1 MTALLSPLRSDRIPP
16 SSGRRSK
23 PTRPHLTWASPA
35 TPSSRTR
42 LSRGLGISS
51 GLVFNAPF
59 GGQPACNCRS
69 RPRPPLFLDVVQSCQ
84 YADRLAPPQS
94 RLDGPAILQEDRG
107 GKPASS
113 PHVLNVARSP
123 CKVIGRPLL
132 GSPTQRLRQRL
143 STWLPDR
150 IIIRMLIVV

>member
-1 MTALLSPLRSDRIPP
+1 MRIQIAKRRASCASHDKPIRRCVDSGQWQEPLREDDGLTFSSAQRQIPP

-107 GKPASS
+107 ETGIFT
-113 PHVLNVARSP
+113 P
-123 CKVIGRPLL
+123 CPKC
-132 GSPTQRLRQRL
+132 GSQ
-143 STWLPDR
+143 S
-150 IIIRMLIVV
+150 V